1 MSYKTT
7 KKHFEIFKKECEKW
21 IEYFGL
27 KDWDIHYAHR
37 EDADNL
43 GTCGYNMVSCHATIS
58 LTINWDDDEPTT
70 VAVKKIAFHEVSELL
85 LARLVSVA
93 HTRSATGHDIEEAT
107 HGIIRRME
115 NSVFKEGA

>member
-1 MSYKTT
+1 MNYKTT
-7 KKHFEIFKKECEKW
+7 KKHFEIFKKECAKW

-27 KDWDIHYAHR
+27 KDWDVGYIHKK
-37 EDADNL
+37 DDDNF

-58 LTINWDDDEPTT
+58 LTTNWGDEEPT
-70 VAVKKIAFHEVSELL
+70 VSAIKRVAFHEVAELL

-93 HTRSATGHDIEEAT
+93 HTRSATDYDIEEAT

-115 NSVFKEGA
+115 NSVLKKGL